1 MTNKIIIIGGGHAGG
16 MTAIYLRQNNYSGEI
31 LIISNEGYLPYQRPA
46 LSKGFLTNEVK
57 EERLYLKN
65 TDYFKRN
72 NINFLL
78 KTNVKKIDRL
88 KKIVIID
95 DEKSISYDKL
105 VLATGSE
112 MIHINSSSSKILYL
126 RTLDESKKLRE
137 FLSNY
142 NSLAIIGAGYI
153 GLEVAS
159 AASKKSLD
167 VNIFEMGSRLME
179 RSSSEIISDFF
190 LTLHKKNGVT
200 FNLNTAVNDVSDID
214 NGILIHSSK
223 KKESISDFLVVGI
236 GVTPNTKLAQECG
249 LDCNNGIKV
258 DKFGCTSDKNIF
270 ATGDCTNH
278 PNSIFNINIRLESVQ
293 NAVEQSKIV
302 ANNIC
307 GISKSYENVPWFWSD
322 QYDAKLKIA
331 GIKEG
336 YDYQI
341 QLGSVKKSS
350 FSIISL
356 KEDKVICIESV
367 NRSSDFTLA
376 KKLIASQKVMPKK
389 ILVNSKKLLKEI
401 MVNT

>member
-190 LTLHKKNGVT
+190 LTSSMIFLMK
-200 FNLNTAVNDVSDID
+200 ID
-214 NGILIHSSK
+214 
-223 KKESISDFLVVGI
+223 
-236 GVTPNTKLAQECG
+236 
-249 LDCNNGIKV
+249 
-258 DKFGCTSDKNIF
+258 
-270 ATGDCTNH
+270 
-278 PNSIFNINIRLESVQ
+278 
-293 NAVEQSKIV
+293 
-302 ANNIC
+302 
-307 GISKSYENVPWFWSD
+307 
-322 QYDAKLKIA
+322 
-331 GIKEG
+331 
-336 YDYQI
+336 
-341 QLGSVKKSS
+341 
-350 FSIISL
+350 
-356 KEDKVICIESV
+356 
-367 NRSSDFTLA
+367 
-376 KKLIASQKVMPKK
+376 
-389 ILVNSKKLLKEI
+389 
-401 MVNT
+401 